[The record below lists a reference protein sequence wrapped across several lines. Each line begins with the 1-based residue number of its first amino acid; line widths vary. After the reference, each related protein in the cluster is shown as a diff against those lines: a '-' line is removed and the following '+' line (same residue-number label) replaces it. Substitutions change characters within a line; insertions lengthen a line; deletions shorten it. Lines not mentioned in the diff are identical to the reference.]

1 MPEPEP
7 EPEVLDFTGLTEEE
21 IKVKKKE
28 AKRREKARIM
38 AQLAAIEE
46 AKTRLND
53 VGTRAPANREGKRQ
67 ARAVS
72 AGEIL
77 HRRALGRAAQAP
89 LGEEA
94 QDGEAGE
101 AGQGR
106 QGDHAPHAED

>member
-72 AGEIL
+72 AGSTTPASSRTRSCKPRP
-77 HRRALGRAAQAP
+77 RRRSAR
-89 LGEEA
+89 
-94 QDGEAGE
+94 
-101 AGQGR
+101 R
-106 QGDHAPHAED
+106 